1 MYIYCFNYRLI
12 IYHKVINLFN
22 YRQLGEYGDFVQ
34 SKSAPEGCIAEAYIA
49 HECVTYAKMYLGA
62 SNESIPEE
70 PMLFNLS
77 ILSRDVE
84 VSGRMPA
91 SYNLT
96 DDQLAIAHWFV
107 LINCPEVEFWKNIH
121 LNCADVGGDVNY
133 HNSTFAN
140 YFCNWVRNFHLITFK
155 NTSIKPLYKIFQNL
169 TLL

>member
-49 HECVTYAKMYLGA
+49 HECVTYAKLYLGA
-62 SNESIPEE
+62 WNESIPEE
-70 PMLFNLS
+70 PMPFNLS

-84 VSGRMPA
+84 VSGNMPD

-96 DDQLAIAHWFV
+96 DREVEIAHWWV
-107 LINCPEVEFWKNIH
+107 LINCPEVEFWKDIH
-121 LNCADVGGDVNY
+121 LHCPDVGGDVNY

-140 YFCNWVRNFHLITFK
+140 YFLNWVRNFHLLTFK
-155 NTSIKPLYKIFQNL
+155 NIYIKRAPL
-169 TLL
+169 